1 MTEGLSSLTPYAP
14 HAVIA
19 IISLFVGLFGK
30 QGWAAFSRVILV
42 ERRKVPA
49 ENALTFAQA
58 GRENRESDV
67 KFVEAIEHAAVMITA
82 RYTASLEEID
92 KLKGK
97 YDEQTGIIFEQARQ
111 IKDLQESDSE
121 CQVKLADAQRRINIL
136 ESKNE
141 Q

>member
-1 MTEGLSSLTPYAP
+1 
-14 HAVIA
+14 
-19 IISLFVGLFGK
+19 
-30 QGWAAFSRVILV
+30 
-42 ERRKVPA
+42 
-49 ENALTFAQA
+49 
-58 GRENRESDV
+58 
-67 KFVEAIEHAAVMITA
+67 MITA